1 MFSWECFEIATP
13 KTLENIQKNVF
24 SGVLIPNWKFH
35 WKYFSGSAQKRK
47 EILRFRKKD
56 PTIVFP
62 VSFFRK
68 QSKWRHFIIVA
79 GLLSKMYKPLKRTC
93 HTKFP
98 EKRLWWIEFAVQFTI
113 YNYPEN
119 WLHRKYFLWVFR
131 FFKIARRASLE
142 ESLFSK
148 VIGEI
153 STLHNL
159 SKTLSLALVS
169 FKK

>member
-1 MFSWECFEIATP
+1 MLFSLTLQVCKAKFPTST
-13 KTLENIQKNVF
+13 KTDSNK
-24 SGVLIPNWKFH
+24 S
-35 WKYFSGSAQKRK
+35 
-47 EILRFRKKD
+47 
-56 PTIVFP
+56 
-62 VSFFRK
+62 VSCK
-68 QSKWRHFIIVA
+68 SKWRHFIEVA
-79 GLLSKMYKPLKRTC
+79 GLLLRFYKPIKGKR

-98 EKRLWWIEFAVQFTI
+98 EERLKWIEVAVQCPI
-113 YNYPEN
+113 YNCTEN

-131 FFKIARRASLE
+131 VFKIARRASLE